1 MFARYRVLGV
11 LAAAL
16 MTSASVSFPAAP
28 ANAFGLKPAAWEG
41 MKDAIDDLTA
51 AAEADPEGREKS
63 FLRQRFEREFDR
75 TADKVAGLAA
85 DKIEQQTLAAGK
97 KGWDLLEKSKTFGR
111 AAKKIASRY
120 GKAVKRGLRLAGPV
134 GRVVDAW
141 DTGYTIG
148 EKVIAPTI
156 AVPLIDRY
164 FENKWEKQEAQFRRE
179 VAEIRKLGETRRR
192 HVENVTGM
200 LAVGLAMRKLEDEKQ
215 RVSTPANSPS
225 SDDPWSERD
234 IEPGRYDEVRPDTGE
249 ARGTGSAPRQVERS
263 RIWNETQGEN
273 PTSSDFVSRH
283 GRSEQADDGPAAIP
297 PGCSSAW
304 DDCQDDGYPAND
316 AGRGRGQSGPTDR
329 LEQQDHS
336 FEPIRQDA
344 TPDYAAERSDRAYL
358 DPQRDYADALADISE
373 TDSTTTSTAFASS
386 THRDYRSAL
395 DDLGT
400 RERLEAR
407 AKEQARMEAEKAA
420 RMEEDRQK
428 RTPSHGKLARPVETT
443 KNVRPQGD
451 TRLPTRRAASKS
463 RPTGACATGPVCSQ
477 TARAGTR
484 VVNRVRSLVRSGR
497 LSMTGQ
503 SLALAFTVKVTIAC
517 MKVCIAREE
526 NRAHCK
532 PALQNAIGE
541 LQKTY
546 DSAIR
551 SARST
556 SSSGSYVS
564 QFEANPQNS
573 PFGRKYLSQ
582 VRGDLDTCTFG

>member
-63 FLRQRFEREFDR
+63 FLQQRLEREFDR
-75 TADKVAGLAA
+75 TADKVADLAA

-164 FENKWEKQEAQFRRE
+164 FENKWEKQEAQLRRE

-192 HVENVTGM
+192 HLENATDM
-200 LAVGLAMRKLEDEKQ
+200 LAAGLAMRGLEEEK
-215 RVSTPANSPS
+215 RNAASADSAS
-225 SDDPWSERD
+225 SDDPWNERD
-234 IEPGRYDEVRPDTGE
+234 SEADRGGGPRPQTGE
-249 ARGTGSAPRQVERS
+249 AGKAENAPQRVQRSRNWDETWDRDPKSADLAPRYGGTGQAADRAATAPR
-263 RIWNETQGEN
+263 
-273 PTSSDFVSRH
+273 
-283 GRSEQADDGPAAIP
+283 
-297 PGCSSAW
+297 GCASAW
-304 DDCQDDGYPAND
+304 DDCRADGDPAND

-329 LEQQDHS
+329 LAQQEDG
-336 FEPIRQDA
+336 FEPIRQHA
-344 TPDYAAERSDRAYL
+344 TPDRAAESDRAYR
-358 DPQRDYADALADISE
+358 DPQRDYDDALADISE
-373 TDSTTTSTAFASS
+373 TGSASMPTAFASS
-386 THRDYRSAL
+386 VHRDYRSAL

-407 AKEQARMEAEKAA
+407 AKEQARMEAARAA
-420 RMEEDRQK
+420 VMEDERRK
-428 RTPSHGKLARPVETT
+428 RTASAGKSAPPVQTT
-443 KNVRPQGD
+443 KNVRPRGD
-451 TRLPTRRAASKS
+451 ARLPTRQAVSKS
-463 RPTGACATGPVCSQ
+463 RPTGGCATGPVCSQ

-484 VVNRVRSLVRSGR
+484 VVDQLRSLVRSGR

-564 QFEANPQNS
+564 RFEANPQNS

-582 VRGDLDTCTFG
+582 IRGDLDTCTFG

>member
-1 MFARYRVLGV
+1 MFAQYRVLGV
-11 LAAAL
+11 LAVAL

-63 FLRQRFEREFDR
+63 FLRQRLEREFDR
-75 TADKVAGLAA
+75 TADKVADVAA
-85 DKIEQQTLAAGK
+85 DKIEQYTLAAGK

-164 FENKWEKQEAQFRRE
+164 FEKKWEKQEAQLRRE

-192 HVENVTGM
+192 HLENATDM
-200 LAVGLAMRKLEDEKQ
+200 LAAGLAMRRLEEEK
-215 RVSTPANSPS
+215 RNAAPADSAS
-225 SDDPWSERD
+225 SDDPWNERD
-234 IEPGRYDEVRPDTGE
+234 SEAGRGGGPRPRTGE
-249 ARGTGSAPRQVERS
+249 AGRAENAPHRVQRSRNWDKAWDRDPKSADLGSRYGGTGQAADRAATAPR
-263 RIWNETQGEN
+263 
-273 PTSSDFVSRH
+273 
-283 GRSEQADDGPAAIP
+283 
-297 PGCSSAW
+297 GCASAW
-304 DDCQDDGYPAND
+304 DDCRADGDPAND
-316 AGRGRGQSGPTDR
+316 AGRGHSGPMHR
-329 LEQQDHS
+329 PERREHG
-336 FEPIRQDA
+336 FEPVGQHA
-344 TPDYAAERSDRAYL
+344 APDHAADSDRAYR
-358 DPQRDYADALADISE
+358 DPQRDYDDALADISE
-373 TDSTTTSTAFASS
+373 TDSTSTPTAFASS
-386 THRDYRSAL
+386 VHRDYRSAL

-407 AKEQARMEAEKAA
+407 AREQARMEAARAA
-420 RMEEDRQK
+420 RMEEER
-428 RTPSHGKLARPVETT
+428 RRRAASSGKLAPPVETT
-443 KNVRPQGD
+443 KNVRPRGD
-451 TRLPTRRAASKS
+451 TGLPTRQAVSKS
-463 RPTGACATGPVCSQ
+463 RPTGACATGPVCSR
-477 TARAGTR
+477 TVRAGTR
-484 VVNRVRSLVRSGR
+484 VVNRLRSLVQSGK
-497 LSMTGQ
+497 LGMTGQ
-503 SLALAFTVKVTIAC
+503 SLVLAFTAKVTMAC
-517 MKVCIAREE
+517 IKVCISREE

-541 LQKTY
+541 MKKTY

-564 QFEANPQNS
+564 QFEANPRNS

-582 VRGDLDTCTFG
+582 IRGDLDTCTFG